1 MYGKCRLHSNGHSKF
16 SYDLTDYWRKMKS
29 AVKSG
34 ENPPTPLTRNII
46 TSFSAN
52 SQLRHMSILSVHCY
66 EDDIFRTL
74 ERIHDK
80 QTLWE
85 LNSKTF
91 SYSTILYKPLYYFI
105 LLKSSKMSSFELQVS
120 RRKPGRECDSQT
132 FSTNQVQLEMCVKL
146 LCFFLRFL
154 LLVSCLF

>member
-1 MYGKCRLHSNGHSKF
+1 
-16 SYDLTDYWRKMKS
+16 
-29 AVKSG
+29 
-34 ENPPTPLTRNII
+34 
-46 TSFSAN
+46 
-52 SQLRHMSILSVHCY
+52 MSILSGHCY

-105 LLKSSKMSSFELQVS
+105 PLKSSKMSSFELQVS

-132 FSTNQVQLEMCVKL
+132 FSTNQVQLEMCVKSTEL
-146 LCFFLRFL
+146 PTFDEFIRFPIFLISDSFL
-154 LLVSCLF
+154 VNLFNKPFHDFIRAT